1 MCIVACGDMTHCT
14 VPVERIIC
22 MLAVSYLLQRGG
34 ADPAMARPQ
43 AAADPVD
50 RPRAADPAAR
60 PRVPET
66 ISWALSSEDVKSGLL
81 LFEALDADSDG
92 FVTKDDFL
100 THLSDTAPPAIAR
113 RLVSVQGSKPTY
125 EEDAPLFRMADI
137 DKDGK
142 LIDTET
148 LIMYR
153 AALYIGSDDSKLI
166 PYPPS
171 TADVGVLRT
180 AIDKANMTS
189 VADSSGNTPIHLA
202 ANVGAVPTLK
212 LFVDDGC
219 CNPNVRNLKGERP
232 LHLAA
237 LEGHF
242 PAVQA
247 LLESGANAK
256 STDKSGRSPLDCALM
271 AGKSRKI
278 EAALRA
284 AGGSS
289 SWWEAERVRR
299 ALAAKAEAERVAREA
314 ERAAREAKESEMEA
328 KSRAATAA
336 IQLTSIDV
344 VRRHRAERKAA
355 RAAADK
361 SRNRCLCVCYS
372 SFMEGNPGDPNSA
385 RCAYLLCACLPVF
398 DLVSAILCFVP
409 WTLSVW
415 VWRACEPRPDRKL
428 SRADRAQLRS
438 EEEGAP
444 VSAV

>member
-1 MCIVACGDMTHCT
+1 MQH
-14 VPVERIIC
+14 
-22 MLAVSYLLQRGG
+22 RGG
-34 ADPAMARPQ
+34 ADPAAARPQ
-43 AAADPVD
+43 AAADPAD

-66 ISWALSSEDVKSGLL
+66 IPWELSSEDVKSGLL

-92 FVTKDDFL
+92 LVIKDDFL
-100 THLSDTAPPAIAR
+100 THLPDTAPPAIAR
-113 RLVSVQGSKPTY
+113 RLVSVQGGKPTF

-314 ERAAREAKESEMEA
+314 ERVSREAKESDKMA
-328 KSRAATAA
+328 KLRAATAA
-336 IQLTSIDV
+336 VQLTSLDV
-344 VRRHRAERKAA
+344 VRPQYLKMKAEH
-355 RAAADK
+355 AAADK
-361 SRNRCLCVCYS
+361 ERYDVLFPLLKDWTKEGS
-372 SFMEGNPGDPNSA
+372 SSCFM
-385 RCAYLLCACLPVF
+385 RFWYVLCACVPVF
-398 DLVSAILCFVP
+398 DILIFLFLFVP
-409 WTLSVW
+409 WTLCVW
-415 VWRACEPRPDRKL
+415 VWRAFEPRPERKL
-428 SRADRAQLRS
+428 SRADRTQLKN

-444 VSAV
+444 VSATALTFSAV